1 MTLEKVLVYLFYI
14 VNVLL
19 AFAPWHKAPA
29 YLQNR
34 VRLSLDEFVRPVGMV
49 AF

>member
-1 MTLEKVLVYLFYI
+1 MTLEKVFVYLFYI

-19 AFAPWHKAPA
+19 AFAPRHKASA

-34 VRLSLDEFVRPVGMV
+34 VRLSLDEFVRPVGVV